1 MFRTLN
7 SRLLLSYVA
16 IIVVCLTLVG
26 LGLLLFVRTSPLWT
40 GAAYLRLEAAAR
52 ATLPRV
58 GPPDALP
65 PERFQTL
72 LAEAAEEQ
80 EIRILLLDETGMV
93 RFDTDGAWEGKRL
106 EEVTR
111 TRALREGIRG
121 TFVGPTGGRWA
132 FVGRVIPAPDSAPS
146 PAGGGGR
153 QILLFV
159 SPESRLLMLAWFAE
173 NLLPPLV
180 EAGLVALV
188 LSVLLAWLVARSV
201 SRPLERVAT
210 AAGAIAQGDLTRR
223 APVSGPKEVQDLA
236 RAFNRMA
243 ARVAATQQAQRD
255 LVANVSHELKTPL
268 TSVQGFSQAILD
280 GTAADPAAVE
290 RAARVIHDEAER
302 MRRMVDGLL
311 SLARFDAGQVQMAQ
325 EPVDLGLLLA
335 RCLERLGP
343 QAEAAGDELSL
354 SAPEGLV
361 VTGDHDWLTQV
372 FVNLLDNGIR
382 HTQNGRVEV
391 AARRVG
397 DTIEVT
403 VTDTGEGIP
412 AEDLSRIFER
422 FYQAD
427 RSRRRKGG
435 VGLGLPIA
443 REVVQLHG
451 GEITAASVVGL
462 GSRFTVRLPVR
473 EGGRERTQVRRRGR

>member
-1 MFRTLN
+1 
-7 SRLLLSYVA
+7 
-16 IIVVCLTLVG
+16 
-26 LGLLLFVRTSPLWT
+26 
-40 GAAYLRLEAAAR
+40 
-52 ATLPRV
+52 
-58 GPPDALP
+58 
-65 PERFQTL
+65 
-72 LAEAAEEQ
+72 
-80 EIRILLLDETGMV
+80 
-93 RFDTDGAWEGKRL
+93 
-106 EEVTR
+106 
-111 TRALREGIRG
+111 
-121 TFVGPTGGRWA
+121 A

-435 VGLGLPIA
+435 VGLGLSIA